1 MILIFFR
8 SLGLIN
14 LYFTEYILS
23 VIIKY
28 QKLFLRHFTLCVIT
42 FWISLKYPHQPEI
55 PKSYSLWG
63 VAWLLLFQRLL
74 YHVTYNFSCSRDDY
88 FSHFGQN
95 DVPLWIEIFQWC
107 ENLSYHLSEQ
117 YQGIKF
123 YIFILIFLSKC
134 IHLLSVVFTT
144 YENSQTVK
152 IVNPLLYEYAAV
164 NTIAFQLLL
173 LCKEPLN
180 LNHKPFKEP
189 QFLIVNCRLQ
199 SFNLQET

>member
-1 MILIFFR
+1 MSLLSEYLSNTLTSLNFR
-8 SLGLIN
+8 RATAYEASHDCYCFSVWYGM
-14 LYFTEYILS
+14 LYY
-23 VIIKY
+23 
-28 QKLFLRHFTLCVIT
+28 
-42 FWISLKYPHQPEI
+42 
-55 PKSYSLWG
+55 
-63 VAWLLLFQRLL
+63 
-74 YHVTYNFSCSRDDY
+74 VTYNFSCTRDGYFFLFRTKRCTFMNWNISLMWKFIISLIGTISRY
-88 FSHFGQN
+88 SI
-95 DVPLWIEIFQWC
+95 L
-107 ENLSYHLSEQ
+107 
-117 YQGIKF
+117 
-123 YIFILIFLSKC
+123 YIFILIFLSKY

>member
-1 MILIFFR
+1 MILICFR

-63 VAWLLLFQRLL
+63 VAWLLFFQRLVWYAILCHLQFFL
-74 YHVTYNFSCSRDDY
+74 YMGWLFFFISDN
-88 FSHFGQN
+88 
-95 DVPLWIEIFQWC
+95 VPLWIEIFQWC

-123 YIFILIFLSKC
+123 YIFVLIFLSKY

-144 YENSQTVK
+144 YENCQTVK

-173 LCKEPLN
+173 LCKEALN
-180 LNHKPFKEP
+180 LNHKPLKEP
-189 QFLIVNCRLQ
+189 L
-199 SFNLQET
+199 

>member
-1 MILIFFR
+1 MCHYSLNIFKIPSPARNSEELQLMRRRRIAIF
-8 SLGLIN
+8 SAFGMVC
-14 LYFTEYILS
+14 YILCH
-23 VIIKY
+23 VQFFLY
-28 QKLFLRHFTLCVIT
+28 MGWLFF
-42 FWISLKYPHQPEI
+42 FY
-55 PKSYSLWG
+55 
-63 VAWLLLFQRLL
+63 
-74 YHVTYNFSCSRDDY
+74 
-88 FSHFGQN
+88 FGQN
-95 DVPLWIEIFQWC
+95 DVPLWIEIFLWC

-117 YQGIKF
+117 YQGIKL
-123 YIFILIFLSKC
+123 YIFILIFLSKY

-180 LNHKPFKEP
+180 LNHKPL
-189 QFLIVNCRLQ
+189 QRTSLIVNCRLQ

>member
-1 MILIFFR
+1 MCHYFLNIFKIPSPARNSEELQLMRRRMIAIVSAFAISCHVQFF
-8 SLGLIN
+8 
-14 LYFTEYILS
+14 LYMGW
-23 VIIKY
+23 
-28 QKLFLRHFTLCVIT
+28 LFF
-42 FWISLKYPHQPEI
+42 FY
-55 PKSYSLWG
+55 
-63 VAWLLLFQRLL
+63 
-74 YHVTYNFSCSRDDY
+74 
-88 FSHFGQN
+88 FGQN
-95 DVPLWIEIFQWC
+95 DVPLWIEIC
-107 ENLSYHLSEQ
+107 EKLTYDLSEQ

-180 LNHKPFKEP
+180 LNHKPL
-189 QFLIVNCRLQ
+189 QRTSLIVNCRLQ

>member
-1 MILIFFR
+1 M
-8 SLGLIN
+8 
-14 LYFTEYILS
+14 
-23 VIIKY
+23 
-28 QKLFLRHFTLCVIT
+28 RHFTLCVIT

-63 VAWLLLFQRLL
+63 VAWLLFFQRLVWYAISCHVQFFL
-74 YHVTYNFSCSRDDY
+74 YMGWLFFFY
-88 FSHFGQN
+88 FGQN
-95 DVPLWIEIFQWC
+95 DVPLWIEIC
-107 ENLSYHLSEQ
+107 EKLTYDLSEQ

-123 YIFILIFLSKC
+123 HIFILIFLSKY

-173 LCKEPLN
+173 LCKETLN
-180 LNHKPFKEP
+180 LNHKPLKEP
-189 QFLIVNCRLQ
+189 L
-199 SFNLQET
+199 

>member
-1 MILIFFR
+1 MILICFR

-63 VAWLLLFQRLL
+63 VAWLLFFQRLVWYAIL
-74 YHVTYNFSCSRDDY
+74 CHLQFFLHMGWLFFFISDN
-88 FSHFGQN
+88 
-95 DVPLWIEIFQWC
+95 VPLWIEIFQWC

-117 YQGIKF
+117 YQGNIL
-123 YIFILIFLSKC
+123 YIYFNFLILIYSLVLSGIYYVWK
-134 IHLLSVVFTT
+134 
-144 YENSQTVK
+144 
-152 IVNPLLYEYAAV
+152 
-164 NTIAFQLLL
+164 
-173 LCKEPLN
+173 
-180 LNHKPFKEP
+180 
-189 QFLIVNCRLQ
+189 
-199 SFNLQET
+199 

>member
-1 MILIFFR
+1 MCHYFLNIFKIPSPARNSEELQLTRRRMIAIFSAFGMVCYIMSRTIFLVHGMIIFF
-8 SLGLIN
+8 
-14 LYFTEYILS
+14 Y
-23 VIIKY
+23 
-28 QKLFLRHFTLCVIT
+28 
-42 FWISLKYPHQPEI
+42 
-55 PKSYSLWG
+55 
-63 VAWLLLFQRLL
+63 
-74 YHVTYNFSCSRDDY
+74 
-88 FSHFGQN
+88 FGQN
-95 DVPLWIEIFQWC
+95 DVPLWIEIC
-107 ENLSYHLSEQ
+107 EKLTYDLSEQ

-123 YIFILIFLSKC
+123 HIFILIFLSKY

-180 LNHKPFKEP
+180 LNHKPL
-189 QFLIVNCRLQ
+189 QRTSLIVNCRLQ